1 MESSR
6 KVQWL
11 PNDVNFSKDSKSQS
25 HPSEKTNKENAKIT
39 LRTEAAI
46 EPAKKI
52 WSLIRIIILIEL
64 SF

>member
-52 WSLIRIIILIEL
+52 
-64 SF
+64 

>member
-25 HPSEKTNKENAKIT
+25 QPSEKTNKENAKIT